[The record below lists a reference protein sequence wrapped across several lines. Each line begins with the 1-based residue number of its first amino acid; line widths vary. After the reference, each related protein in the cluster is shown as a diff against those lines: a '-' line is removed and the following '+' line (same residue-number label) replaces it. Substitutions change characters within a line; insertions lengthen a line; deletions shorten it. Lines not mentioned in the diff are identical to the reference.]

1 MMLDQDSISNSIYLS
16 KQANRYSQYLMD
28 LQKKLMQVPLG
39 MPTDG
44 YISSN
49 FGVRKNPIPFK
60 TVYAS

>member
-1 MMLDQDSISNSIYLS
+1 
-16 KQANRYSQYLMD
+16 MD

-60 TVYAS
+60 TVFASVKPTAAAEAKPVAAAAPNRK